1 MLLSDLEELPD
12 ILETLVFEDE
22 PSIFT
27 EQYAVELVE
36 TSLHLMDECL
46 EQNPQICF
54 EQNFHKILFEEIK
67 EILYVQFEDQIDTL
81 NGENVENDLD
91 ELIEESLNIYIS
103 TFYPEKIIYFKNND
117 EIEEIEKKI
126 QLLREIHQP
135 TQRTP
140 EWYSFR
146 WNLITASNAW
156 KAFKS
161 QSTINQLIFEKC
173 QPLQSHEP
181 IIDDEFNVKM
191 VNINTPLHWGQKYE
205 PLTVMIYEN
214 KYDTKVED
222 FGCIQ
227 HSRYKFIG
235 ASPDGIIVNKNSD
248 RFGRMLEIKNVVS
261 REITGIPKNEYWVQ
275 MQLQMEVCNLDSC
288 DFLETKFI
296 EYSDWSSYQN
306 DYFEIIDDDENI
318 DDDYSENE
326 NENEIDSTITSDGKQ
341 KGEIIYFHT
350 KEGTPFYVYKP
361 LNLINYSTIQNWE
374 EDMISKYEYEPYNY
388 LFIKI
393 IYWKLDVFSCVLV
406 ERNKEW
412 FTNNVQQL
420 ENIWNIIETERIS
433 GYEHR
438 APVKRIKKQLI
449 EPEQVSKCYLFNK
462 IIKVDTV

>member
-1 MLLSDLEELPD
+1 
-12 ILETLVFEDE
+12 
-22 PSIFT
+22 
-27 EQYAVELVE
+27 
-36 TSLHLMDECL
+36 
-46 EQNPQICF
+46 
-54 EQNFHKILFEEIK
+54 
-67 EILYVQFEDQIDTL
+67 
-81 NGENVENDLD
+81 
-91 ELIEESLNIYIS
+91 
-103 TFYPEKIIYFKNND
+103 
-117 EIEEIEKKI
+117 
-126 QLLREIHQP
+126 
-135 TQRTP
+135 
-140 EWYSFR
+140 
-146 WNLITASNAW
+146 
-156 KAFKS
+156 
-161 QSTINQLIFEKC
+161 
-173 QPLQSHEP
+173 
-181 IIDDEFNVKM
+181 
-191 VNINTPLHWGQKYE
+191 
-205 PLTVMIYEN
+205 
-214 KYDTKVED
+214 
-222 FGCIQ
+222 
-227 HSRYKFIG
+227 
-235 ASPDGIIVNKNSD
+235 
-248 RFGRMLEIKNVVS
+248 
-261 REITGIPKNEYWVQ
+261 
-275 MQLQMEVCNLDSC
+275 MEVCNLDSC